1 MSEEELGFPLVPM
14 GQSSISW
21 KSTVSSSSLI
31 SVKSSR
37 SSSKRNSFRARL
49 KDTRVSSRCSSF
61 KRSRPTSISLSSMK
75 SNLVSDGAC
84 EAGDAGDT
92 HSEWEWVWETDDETE
107 DNETN
112 EAVTEK
118 QLEQVTEI
126 IGDPEE
132 KWRHLNRRYPSS
144 SSLFEAKPRIS
155 VQAGVED
162 NDPMSLVK
170 VASAKQWKQIS
181 RKLTINF
188 DDLEEPS
195 KVEVK
200 VQPTPFPIKTPL
212 DEALEEVSLQ
222 KRNAPPPDTEYI
234 EENNISQ
241 SNATLDSFKPTTVQE
256 LRRLCWQIKPWD
268 HPAQT
273 FAERQLFTSILGS
286 AWGVDADEVFPKILV
301 GDQAAARNIAF
312 LKRFGITHVL
322 NAAEGPW
329 PDHCVDLTAQYYTG
343 TSITYLVWLAMIARH
358 LSIIILFFQGL
369 PLFDS
374 TQVKIL
380 PYLGIAAE
388 FIKEALENG
397 KKCLVNCQMG
407 VSRSC
412 SAAMAYLMIYQDM
425 SATEI
430 LRAFRKRRDVRYAIV
445 RFYYLVH
452 HHPLLQQSIPPIAGP
467 TTFLWSNW

>member
-1 MSEEELGFPLVPM
+1 MTYLSLQDRYRLPLSWHKEFWIPSEVSEEELGFPLVPM
-14 GQSSISW
+14 GQSSSIPW
-21 KSTVSSSSLI
+21 KSTGSSRI

-61 KRSRPTSISLSSMK
+61 KRSRPASISLSIK
-75 SNLVSDGAC
+75 SNFVSDSG
-84 EAGDAGDT
+84 EAGDN

-107 DNETN
+107 DNEN
-112 EAVTEK
+112 QEAVTEK

-132 KWRHLNRRYPSS
+132 KWRHLSRKSPSS
-144 SSLFEAKPRIS
+144 SSLFEVKPRIS

-195 KVEVK
+195 EAEAAPPL
-200 VQPTPFPIKTPL
+200 PTKTPL
-212 DEALEEVSLQ
+212 DEALEEASKQ
-222 KRNAPPPDTEYI
+222 KRTAPQ
-234 EENNISQ
+234 EEAQVCRQDPEESIPALH
-241 SNATLDSFKPTTVQE
+241 SNAALDTFKPTTVQE
-256 LRRLCWQIKPWD
+256 LRRLCWHIKPWV

-329 PDHCVDLTAQYYTG
+329 TEHCVNLSAQHYQG
-343 TSITYLVWLAMIARH
+343 TSIAYLVWHI
-358 LSIIILFFQGL
+358 
-369 PLFDS
+369 
-374 TQVKIL
+374 
-380 PYLGIAAE
+380 
-388 FIKEALENG
+388 
-397 KKCLVNCQMG
+397 CQ
-407 VSRSC
+407 
-412 SAAMAYLMIYQDM
+412 Q
-425 SATEI
+425 
-430 LRAFRKRRDVRYAIV
+430 
-445 RFYYLVH
+445 
-452 HHPLLQQSIPPIAGP
+452 
-467 TTFLWSNW
+467 

>member
-1 MSEEELGFPLVPM
+1 
-14 GQSSISW
+14 
-21 KSTVSSSSLI
+21 
-31 SVKSSR
+31 
-37 SSSKRNSFRARL
+37 
-49 KDTRVSSRCSSF
+49 
-61 KRSRPTSISLSSMK
+61 MK

-234 EENNISQ
+234 EESNISQ

-343 TSITYLVWLAMIARH
+343 TSITYL
-358 LSIIILFFQGL
+358 GL

-430 LRAFRKRRDVRYAIV
+430 LRAFRKRRDVRPNDFFMEQLVELDNDLRKSRELGMKRSLHLPQMGELPRLPKPWHYEFWNEIPDDLPFDLSYCSPPFTAKMRAASGLSKRASLLSTISSDWEWE
-445 RFYYLVH
+445 YYDE
-452 HHPLLQQSIPPIAGP
+452 
-467 TTFLWSNW
+467 TDEE